1 MLGKGLVHSRR
12 SLCIMGMGYALWE
25 RPVHYGNDLCIMG
38 MACVLGEGP
47 VCCGR
52 SLCIHPF
59 LASVETEFKDK
70 FHHSVTAL

>member
-38 MACVLGEGP
+38 MTFVLGEGP

-52 SLCIHPF
+52 SLCIMGETHPSSIF
-59 LASVETEFKDK
+59 SIG
-70 FHHSVTAL
+70 